1 MRRIALLAAL
11 AWIWTATPLWA
22 DCKMGRLGEL
32 KPVIAHSRIYVPGK
46 ADGKDVLFMV
56 DSGADTLL
64 FAAEAA
70 ALGIS
75 VGGYSGESFG
85 ATGGVRSEGQATL
98 ASLEIG
104 LWSGHDVALRAVGS
118 VGGENLEGV
127 PVIGV
132 LGEDILS
139 HFDVEIDVKGNRF
152 SLFQMTGCEDANL
165 AYWTE
170 AYNVVEI
177 GRYDAR
183 SPRLKLAGTLN
194 DSPVS
199 MLLDTG
205 APYSA
210 VSLDVARALGV
221 TPGGP
226 GVEEVDKSSGVN
238 GQAEAT
244 WVGTFSSFAL
254 DQERI
259 APAKIRFFK
268 FAQADAEVGTR
279 LARRAFSIDMFLGFD
294 FIRAHHVLIS
304 HSQKKFYFSYS
315 GGNPFPVPKS
325 TASNPAQ

>member
-1 MRRIALLAAL
+1 MKKIVLLAAL
-11 AWIWTATPLWA
+11 VWA
-22 DCKMGRLGEL
+22 CVAAPSWAECKMGRLGEL

-46 ADGKDVLFMV
+46 INGKDVLFMV
-56 DSGADTLL
+56 DSGADTLV
-64 FAAEAA
+64 FAAELT
-70 ALGIS
+70 ALGVS
-75 VGGYSGESFG
+75 VGGYTGESFG
-85 ATGGVRSEGQATL
+85 ATGHERADGQATV
-98 ASLEIG
+98 STLEIG

-118 VGGENLEGV
+118 FGGESFDGV

-132 LGEDILS
+132 LGEDILG
-139 HFDVEIDVKGNRF
+139 HFDVEIDIKNERF
-152 SLFQMTGCEDANL
+152 SLYEMKGCEDTNL
-165 AYWTE
+165 AYWSDN
-170 AYNVVEI
+170 YNVVDI
-177 GRYDAR
+177 GHYDAR
-183 SPRLKLAGTLN
+183 QPRLRLSGTLN

-199 MLLDTG
+199 MILDTG

-226 GVEEVDKSSGVN
+226 GVEEVDKASGMH
-238 GQAEAT
+238 GQAETT

-268 FAQADAEVGTR
+268 FAQADAEIGSH
-279 LARRAFSIDMFLGFD
+279 LGRRAFNIDMLLGFD

-315 GGNPFPVPKS
+315 GGNPFPVPKKPS
-325 TASNPAQ
+325 

>member
-1 MRRIALLAAL
+1 MRKLVLLALSLWAVS
-11 AWIWTATPLWA
+11 AVPLWA
-22 DCKMGRLGEL
+22 ECKMGRLGEL
-32 KPVIAHSRIYVPGK
+32 KPIIEHSRIYVPGK
-46 ADGKDVLFMV
+46 VDGKDVLFMV

-64 FAAEAA
+64 FAAETV
-70 ALGIS
+70 ALGIP

-85 ATGGVRSEGQATL
+85 VTGHEKSDGQATL

-104 LWSGHDVALRAVGS
+104 LWSGHDISLRAVGS
-118 VGGENLEGV
+118 SGGENLDGV

-139 HFDVEIDVKGNRF
+139 HFDVEIDIKGQRF
-152 SLFQMTGCEDANL
+152 SLFQMTGCDGANL

-170 AYNVVEI
+170 NYNVVDI
-177 GRYDAR
+177 GTYDSR
-183 SPRLKLAGTLN
+183 QPRIRLAGELN
-194 DSPVS
+194 GSPVS

-210 VSLDVARALGV
+210 VSLDVARALGLS
-221 TPGGP
+221 PGGP
-226 GVEEVDKSSGVN
+226 GTDSVDQISGVQ

-244 WVGTFSSFAL
+244 WIGTFQSFVL

-259 APAKIRFFK
+259 APAKIRFLK
-268 FAQADAEVGTR
+268 FAQAGPEIGSR
-279 LARRAFSIDMFLGFD
+279 LSRRAFSVDMFLGFD

-315 GGNPFPVPKS
+315 GGQPFSVPKP
-325 TASNPAQ
+325 SNPAK

>member
-1 MRRIALLAAL
+1 MKKVALLAAL
-11 AWIWTATPLWA
+11 AWFSTAMPLWA

-46 ADGKDVLFMV
+46 VNGKEVLFMV

-64 FAAEAA
+64 FAAEAV
-70 ALGIS
+70 ALGIP

-104 LWSGHDVALRAVGS
+104 LWSGHDVALLAVGS

-139 HFDVEIDVKGNRF
+139 HFDVEIDVKSNRF
-152 SLFQMTGCEDANL
+152 SLLQMTGCEDANL

-170 AYNVVEI
+170 NYNVVDI
-177 GRYDAR
+177 GHYDAR
-183 SPRLKLAGTLN
+183 SPRLRLAGTLN

-199 MLLDTG
+199 MILDTG
-205 APYSA
+205 APFSA

-221 TPGGP
+221 SPGAP
-226 GVEEVDKSSGVN
+226 GVEEIGKSSGVN
-238 GQAEAT
+238 GQAETT
-244 WVGTFSSFAL
+244 WVGSFSSFAL

-259 APAKIRFFK
+259 APARIRFFK
-268 FAQADAEVGTR
+268 FAQMDPENGSH
-279 LARRAFSIDMFLGFD
+279 LSRRAFAVDMFLGFD

-315 GGNPFPVPKS
+315 GGNPFPVPKP
-325 TASNPAQ
+325 SNPAQ